1 MLDSKLQPIGES
13 SSHVTDDGTMILKGK
28 TRDPQLYAY
37 SPISRNSWK
46 CNLAT
51 IAFY

>member
-28 TRDPQLYAY
+28 TRDPNYTL
-37 SPISRNSWK
+37 
-46 CNLAT
+46 
-51 IAFY
+51 IAQYLETAGNAI